1 MKHSIR
7 FSSTLLLSLLLCFS
21 TFAQQENYPVIQE
34 NGQHFYLYTVKP
46 QEGLYGIARIFN
58 VSQADILSCNPS
70 ITDALKVGQ
79 QIKIPIEEKSTE
91 LRKHVVTKKQTLYSI
106 AYLYGTTVDAI
117 VALNPEAEKGI
128 RDGEVLLIP
137 SAIQKENETTN
148 ALVISQ
154 SPPNK
159 RSGND
164 TLQPTEKKS
173 TKMLFHKVV
182 AKETLYSLSRK
193 YNVTVDAIQ
202 AANPLMKGL
211 EIGSVISI
219 PTGETSFSQLQ
230 KEIIK
235 QPKRTIVNANN
246 VTIRPINNKV
256 IKIGILLPFSID
268 GTNEDGTIDK
278 FVDFYRGALLA
289 LLKAKQKG
297 ISIELHTYDI
307 EKTSNVLL
315 SLLTKES
322 PLWHV
327 DFIIGPAYSGQV
339 QTIAAFAK
347 THKIYTIIPFSSQ
360 VQETAYNPYLI
371 QFNPSLKWQC
381 EESASLFAL
390 QLKNE
395 NIIIANLDTST
406 DPLNL
411 GVMFT
416 TCLRQKLKQLHIAY
430 QNAIIKGGNVDNLQP
445 LFSHTKSNVVVLGDD
460 NIDNAIPYLRNLGA
474 LARRD
479 NSLSIYGFPDWDPEQ
494 GIFPRLYY
502 SSLFYVSNQNQLNKY
517 DNNFHYW
524 FHTQVAPTNGMRY
537 DLLGYD
543 LTNYFVNEWENI
555 GINKMIIDH
564 LPLSSSNNIQ
574 SQFNFHRIY
583 PSGGWVN
590 EEMNLL
596 YYKTGQGIERLNQNK
611 TSKHHALTNSS
622 LLIPHKIPSLLIS
635 LNFIIQRET

>member
-7 FSSTLLLSLLLCFS
+7 FSSTLLLTLLLCFS

-34 NGQHFYLYTVKP
+34 NGQRFYLYTVKP
-46 QEGLYGIARIFN
+46 QEGLFGIARIFN

-91 LRKHVVTKKQTLYSI
+91 QRKHVVTKKQTLYSI

-128 RDGEVLLIP
+128 RDGEILLIP
-137 SAIQKENETTN
+137 AATTQEENETTSTQ
-148 ALVISQ
+148 VISQ
-154 SPPNK
+154 SPSNK
-159 RSGND
+159 KSGND
-164 TLQPTEKKS
+164 TLKPTEKKS
-173 TKMLFHKVV
+173 TKMLLHKVV
-182 AKETLYSLSRK
+182 AKETLYSLSRE

-211 EIGSVISI
+211 EIGSLISI
-219 PTGETSFSQLQ
+219 PTSETSFSQLQ
-230 KEIIK
+230 EEIIK
-235 QPKRTIVNANN
+235 QPKRAPENTSKI
-246 VTIRPINNKV
+246 TTRPINNKV

-268 GTNEDGTIDK
+268 GTNDDGTIDK

-289 LLKAKQKG
+289 LLKAKQEG
-297 ISIELHTYDI
+297 ISIELHTYDV
-307 EKTSNVLL
+307 EKTSNVLQ
-315 SLLTKES
+315 SLLNKES

-339 QTIAAFAK
+339 QTIASFAK

-360 VQETAYNPYLI
+360 VQEIAYNPYLI

-381 EESASLFAL
+381 EESASLFAQ

-395 NIIIANLDTST
+395 NIIIANLDTTT

-430 QNAIIKGGNVDNLQP
+430 QNTIIKGGNVDKLQP
-445 LFSHTKSNVVVLGDD
+445 LFSHTKSNMIVLGDD
-460 NIDNAIPYLRNLGA
+460 NIDNVIPYLRNLGA
-474 LARRD
+474 LARHD
-479 NSLSIYGFPDWDPEQ
+479 NSLSVYGFPDWDPEQ

-502 SSLFYVSNQNQLNKY
+502 SSLFYVNNQNQLNKY
-517 DNNFHYW
+517 DSNFHYW
-524 FHTQVAPTNGMRY
+524 YHTKVAPTNGMRY

-543 LTNYFVNEWENI
+543 LINYFVNEWEHI
-555 GINKMIIDH
+555 GINKMFIEH
-564 LPLSSSNNIQ
+564 MPLLTSNNIQ
-574 SQFNFHRIY
+574 SQFNFHKIY

-590 EEMNLL
+590 EEINLL
-596 YYKTGQGIERLNQNK
+596 YYKSGQGIERLNK
-611 TSKHHALTNSS
+611 TK
-622 LLIPHKIPSLLIS
+622 
-635 LNFIIQRET
+635 